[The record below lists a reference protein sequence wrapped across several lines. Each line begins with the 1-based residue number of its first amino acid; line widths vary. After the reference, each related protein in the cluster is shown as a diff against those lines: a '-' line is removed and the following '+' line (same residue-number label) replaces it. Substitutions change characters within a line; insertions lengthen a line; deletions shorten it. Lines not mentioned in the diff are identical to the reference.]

1 MSKFTLC
8 VTFLLRQQ
16 QKGLVRK
23 KKRSAKQ
30 TEMGNLQEFHSEK
43 LEELMCL
50 EKSVPQISSVAFKF
64 GKKIIHCKSASNRF
78 QPILCHEGI
87 FGVHFYS

>member
-64 GKKIIHCKSASNRF
+64 GKKNYILQKSF
-78 QPILCHEGI
+78 QPFPTYIM
-87 FGVHFYS
+87 S

>member
-1 MSKFTLC
+1 MR
-8 VTFLLRQQ
+8 VTFLLHQQ

-30 TEMGNLQEFHSEK
+30 MEMGNRGEFHSEK
-43 LEELMCL
+43 LEELVCL
-50 EKSVPQISSVAFKF
+50 EKSVPQILSVAFKF
-64 GKKIIHCKSASNRF
+64 GKKIIDFKSASNRF
-78 QPILCHEGI
+78 QPIYCHEGI